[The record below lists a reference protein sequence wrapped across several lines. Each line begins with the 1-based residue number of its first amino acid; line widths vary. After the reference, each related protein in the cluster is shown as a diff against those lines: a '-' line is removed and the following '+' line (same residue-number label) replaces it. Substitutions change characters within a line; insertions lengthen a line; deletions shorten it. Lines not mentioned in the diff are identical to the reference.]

1 MKRIFWSV
9 VISLLFGLFP
19 YVGYWLSGNDFIR
32 SSMLAATFAMSVLM
46 FLIALLLS
54 YTCPLW
60 SHDNDN

>member
-9 VISLLFGLFP
+9 VISLLFGLLP
-19 YVGYWLSGNDFIR
+19 CAAHWLSGNDFIR
-32 SSMLAATFAMSVLM
+32 SSQLAATFVMSVLM
-46 FLIALLLS
+46 FLVALLLS